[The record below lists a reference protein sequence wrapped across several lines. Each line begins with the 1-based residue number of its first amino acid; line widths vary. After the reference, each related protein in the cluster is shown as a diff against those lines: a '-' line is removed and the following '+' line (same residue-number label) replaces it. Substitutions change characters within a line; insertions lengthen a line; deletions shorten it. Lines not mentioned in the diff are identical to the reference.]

1 MSGIEVVCGSLP
13 PKRCRVGALLA
24 PLVRHRKTFGEL
36 LGAMIVDE
44 VARSRGLD
52 VTGGPTRRLLGGGSV
67 AEMARAGDVVWGS
80 GVSGRST
87 ESDADYSG
95 VDVRA
100 VRGPLTAAW
109 LRERGAEVPEVFGD
123 PALLVAELW
132 PATRRERCKRWD
144 YTVIPDVHDA
154 KAYRHNVHATLPHW
168 PFADIRRRILGSE
181 LVVSTSMYGLVVAD
195 AYGIPARL
203 IRPGTQ
209 SLFEYE
215 DYYRGTGRGSV
226 EPALDVKDALRMGGA
241 ESLTCAGIALDVG
254 FPHDLWS
261 NERASGESLTG
272 LTALR
277 SESGTTVNS
286 WKQFHNHPVTNHGNA

>member
-13 PKRCRVGALLA
+13 RNRCRVGALLA

-52 VTGGPTRRLLGGGSV
+52 VTEGPTRRLLGGGSL

-87 ESDADYSG
+87 EPDADYSG

-132 PATRRERCKRWD
+132 PATRKERCKRWD

-154 KAYRHNVHATLPHW
+154 KAYRHNVHATMPHW
-168 PFADIRRRILGSE
+168 PFADVRRRILGSE
-181 LVVSTSMYGLVVAD
+181 LVVTSSLSGLVMAD

-203 IRPGTQ
+203 IRPGNK
-209 SLFEYE
+209 SMFEYE
-215 DYYRGTGRGSV
+215 DYYWGTGRESF
-226 EPALDVKDALRMGGA
+226 EPAGDAKDAVRMGGEKVPKW
-241 ESLTCAGIALDVG
+241 ESGALVG
-254 FPHDLWS
+254 AFP
-261 NERASGESLTG
+261 A
-272 LTALR
+272 ALR
-277 SESGTTVNS
+277 GHSAGDVKRCDAAKDGSICSPKTSTFECRRMR
-286 WKQFHNHPVTNHGNA
+286 